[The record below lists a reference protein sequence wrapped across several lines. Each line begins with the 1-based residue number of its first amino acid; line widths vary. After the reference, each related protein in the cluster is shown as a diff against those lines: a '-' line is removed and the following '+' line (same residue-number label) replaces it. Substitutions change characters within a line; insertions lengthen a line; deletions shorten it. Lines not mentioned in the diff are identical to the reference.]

1 MRISDWSSDVCSS
14 ELLLGVRGAGRSAL
28 RGEVVDDDADI
39 AAIDPA
45 EAGDFAVAR
54 RAGHVLLEDCRRAE
68 QPDLQEA
75 ALVHQGGK
83 PLLGVQ
89 LAALASLR
97 KLGLTTHPAGAL
109 APLVERG
116 EQCLIS
122 HEQGSSC
129 FWLPG
134 RIDRKSTRL
143 NSSN

>member
-54 RAGHVLLEDCRRAE
+54 RTGHVLLEDCSRAE

-75 ALVHQGGK
+75 ALLHQGGTP
-83 PLLGVQ
+83 PLAVH
-89 LAALASLR
+89 LATLASLP
-97 KLGLTTHPAGAL
+97 KLAITTHPAGPTG
-109 APLVERG
+109 PLVGHARPTYMPH
-116 EQCLIS
+116 L
-122 HEQGSSC
+122 QGFS
-129 FWLPG
+129 L
-134 RIDRKSTRL
+134 
-143 NSSN
+143 

>member
-14 ELLLGVRGAGRSAL
+14 ELLLGVRGAGRSTL

-45 EAGDFAVAR
+45 EAGDLAVAR
-54 RAGHVLLEDCRRAE
+54 RAGHVLLEDSRRAE

-89 LAALASLR
+89 LAAL
-97 KLGLTTHPAGAL
+97 
-109 APLVERG
+109 
-116 EQCLIS
+116 
-122 HEQGSSC
+122 
-129 FWLPG
+129 
-134 RIDRKSTRL
+134 DRKSTRL
-143 NSSN
+143 NSSH

>member
-14 ELLLGVRGAGRSAL
+14 DLREGHALLGARLADVADLLGVRGAGRSAL

-75 ALVHQGGK
+75 ALVHQGG
-83 PLLGVQ
+83 
-89 LAALASLR
+89 
-97 KLGLTTHPAGAL
+97 
-109 APLVERG
+109 
-116 EQCLIS
+116 
-122 HEQGSSC
+122 
-129 FWLPG
+129 
-134 RIDRKSTRL
+134 DRKSTRL
-143 NSSN
+143 NSSH